1 MLDSKL
7 KLIKLD
13 SILITWNLIYL
24 SNKSSLSWTKLN
36 VTCLTP
42 SLTHIHQSQSKKII
56 NFLKFCSSYFR
67 FFPTI
72 PSQLC
77 KKEKSILNML
87 MWRPIKSKPQYN
99 SLSVFFI
106 FIRKC
111 GKIALNI
118 PLHLHIFNIFFLSV
132 TRFCPCPSGLITSL
146 LKSWKLILIL

>member
-13 SILITWNLIYL
+13 SILITRNLIYL

-36 VTCLTP
+36 VTHLTP

-118 PLHLHIFNIFFLSV
+118 PLHLHIFNIFFCQLQGFV
-132 TRFCPCPSGLITSL
+132 HARVV
-146 LKSWKLILIL
+146 